1 MDRFGQMQV
10 DRAGPGGF
18 CAGLLIP
25 AHLDIEVDQ
34 VNHTVKLLQLGLD
47 TDDAIQSEFSILIF
61 DSKIS
66 RSR

>member
-1 MDRFGQMQV
+1 MEPFGQMQV
-10 DRAGPGGF
+10 DRAGLGGF

-47 TDDAIQSEFSILIF
+47 TDDAVQSEFPILIF
-61 DSKIS
+61 D
-66 RSR
+66 